1 MNNFIYLDD
10 LEKNIYNQILI
21 ENENPLELK
30 KQSAEL
36 VKRILSY
43 FQLKKNDPEKTI
55 LLRLNLRM
63 DIKFILND
71 YRLILL

>member
-55 LLRLNLRM
+55 LLRLNLRR